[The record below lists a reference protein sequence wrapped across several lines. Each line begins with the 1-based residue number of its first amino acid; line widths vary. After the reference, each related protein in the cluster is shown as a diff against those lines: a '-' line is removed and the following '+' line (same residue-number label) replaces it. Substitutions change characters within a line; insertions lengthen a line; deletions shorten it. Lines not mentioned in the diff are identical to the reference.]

1 MNHKLTSEEF
11 YNILNMLK
19 SEDIENKIV
28 ALNLIENLNA
38 KKNIVYILL
47 FYKKYNDL
55 KLWISNAPKQ
65 LQMIRQRCIQTDG
78 DTDQQLSLSFNKI
91 FRIVR
96 TTNYLDEEDV
106 NIIFDMY
113 ALELSKIA
121 GRLLNKST
129 KIILTIETNE

>member
-19 SEDIENKIV
+19 SEDIENKVV

-55 KLWISNAPKQ
+55 KLWMNNAPKQ
-65 LQMIRQRCIQTDG
+65 LQMIRQRCLQTDG
-78 DTDQQLSLSFNKI
+78 DTDQQLSLSFNEI

-121 GRLLNKST
+121 GRLLNKPT
-129 KIILTIETNE
+129 KITLTIETNE

>member
-65 LQMIRQRCIQTDG
+65 LNMIRQRCTKTDG
-78 DTDQQLSLSFNKI
+78 DTDQQLSLSFNEI

-96 TTNYLDEEDV
+96 LNTCTDEDV

-121 GRLLNKST
+121 GRLLNKPT

>member
-65 LQMIRQRCIQTDG
+65 LNMIRQRCTKTDG
-78 DTDQQLSLSFNKI
+78 DT
-91 FRIVR
+91 
-96 TTNYLDEEDV
+96 
-106 NIIFDMY
+106 
-113 ALELSKIA
+113 SKC
-121 GRLLNKST
+121 
-129 KIILTIETNE
+129 

>member
-65 LQMIRQRCIQTDG
+65 LNMIRQRCTKTDG
-78 DTDQQLSLSFNKI
+78 DTDQQLSLSFNEI

-96 TTNYLDEEDV
+96 LNTCTDEDV
-106 NIIFDMY
+106 NIIFDMFSMSSLQSSESNH
-113 ALELSKIA
+113 ARGLK
-121 GRLLNKST
+121 
-129 KIILTIETNE
+129 